1 MSTRTGRV
9 GDLICAA
16 AIERVGG
23 LASIVRTDGC
33 DIIAYYDHRWFRVE
47 VKSTVRPEQRGR
59 KNHYYFMTSTG
70 AGKKKALSSQSADIV
85 ALTAND
91 LRMVYFL
98 PIKSVRTV
106 TKRLRAELFSPAQE
120 RQSWIDAVNRIS

>member
-33 DIIAYYDHRWFRVE
+33 DIIAYYDRRWFRVE

-59 KNHYYFMTSTG
+59 KNHYYFVTSTG
-70 AGKKKALSSQSADIV
+70 NGKKSALI
-85 ALTAND
+85 
-91 LRMVYFL
+91 
-98 PIKSVRTV
+98 TV
-106 TKRLRAELFSPAQE
+106 CRHRCAGRKRSPHGLFFT
-120 RQSWIDAVNRIS
+120 D